1 MNRKPYPTDYTD
13 EQYELLECR
22 IPPPELLGRKRT
34 VDLREVFN
42 ALNYLTRTGCQ
53 WRLLPL
59 EFPAWQTV
67 YYYFRKWRDADW
79 FLCWNDS
86 LREELRQANGRSA
99 DPSAA
104 IIDSQSVKTT
114 EVAEERGYDAG
125 KKINGRK
132 RHALVDTM
140 GLAICFLVLAAN
152 IQDRDGA
159 KALLEEVKDRMPRL
173 KIIWADGGYRG
184 KLITWVAETCR
195 WLLQVVL
202 RKDDVKGFHVLPR
215 RWVVERTFAWIG
227 RNRRLSKDYER
238 KAKSEEAFC
247 YYAMINL
254 MLRRLAPAKTS
265 V

>member
-1 MNRKPYPTDYTD
+1 M
-13 EQYELLECR
+13 
-22 IPPPELLGRKRT
+22 PPPELLGRKRT
-34 VDLREVFN
+34 IDLREVCN
-42 ALNYLTRTGCQ
+42 ALNYFNRTGCQ
-53 WRLLPL
+53 WRLLPHD
-59 EFPAWQTV
+59 FPAWQTV

-79 FLCWNDS
+79 FISWNDS
-86 LREELRQANGRSA
+86 LCEELRQAEVREA

-114 EVAEERGYDAG
+114 EVADERGYDAG

-140 GLAICFLVLAAN
+140 GLAICFKVLVAG

-159 KALLEEVKDRMPRL
+159 KALLEEIKDRMPRL
-173 KIIWADGGYRG
+173 ELIWADGGYRG
-184 KLITWVAETCR
+184 KFITWVAETCF

-215 RWVVERTFAWIG
+215 RWVVERTFAWIC

-238 KAKSEEAFC
+238 QAKSEEAFC

-254 MLRRLAPAKTS
+254 MLRRLAAKAST
-265 V
+265 